1 MFILECGIYEGKIKW
16 IGKGDSDVSYIY
28 SLLENN
34 LTITDWKFNPFTK
47 KNEPNKIKLFDNNK
61 FYTGLALMIK
71 KMLLGFGYMSEI
83 INNYDNICENA
94 QLAVERIKS
103 GLSIPMRQYQIE
115 ATIKAIK
122 KPFTMISLPTGTGK
136 SLVISALLL
145 ADNTETIIIV
155 DSKTLMT
162 QLSEN
167 IRTFTG
173 IKCGLVGDG
182 NFAPK
187 KWTVAIIDSLSG
199 QRGEDFIRNCN
210 AIYFDECHHA
220 AADSYREIV
229 STGKDNILIRR
240 GFSGTAFR
248 NDNRTYLLP
257 ALTGPIVYHKTTSE
271 MIDSGYLAKPHII
284 MPNIANFTS
293 RATYYQQI
301 YNSCIINNTYRNKI
315 GIEALV
321 ESAKKGNLAVGFV
334 KNVQKHLPIIR
345 NMLYSAFPKNQI
357 GIIHGNVLS
366 INRKRTLA
374 EFASGDKRILLASVG
389 TTGEGIDLPGIT
401 KVGVNFAGGCSEI
414 MIRQMLGRVLRK
426 PKTENGEIDVNK
438 PFHVWWLDFYD
449 RTHPEME
456 RQSSIRYDIY
466 ASEPAF
472 IMED

>member
-1 MFILECGIYEGKIKW
+1 MFVVEAGIYKARLRNDNDLNV
-16 IGKGDSDVSYIY
+16 DSFIY
-28 SLLENN
+28 KLLEEKFSF
-34 LTITDWKFNPFTK
+34 TSWIFNPFTK
-47 KNEPNKIKLFDNNK
+47 KNEPVKTMLFENNE
-61 FYTGLALMIK
+61 FYTGLSNSIK
-71 KMLLGFGYMSEI
+71 NSILEMGYDCRIE
-83 INNYDNICENA
+83 YDYNNICDDNPK
-94 QLAVERIKS
+94 LAVERIKT
-103 GLSIPMRQYQIE
+103 GLTIPMRQYQVE

-220 AADSYREIV
+220 AADSYRRIV
-229 STGKDNILIRR
+229 DIGKDNILIRR

-271 MIDSGYLAKPHII
+271 MIDMGYLAKPHIV
-284 MPNIANFTS
+284 MPTIANFIS
-293 RATYYQQI
+293 KATYYQQI

-321 ESAKKGNLAVGFV
+321 ESAKKGNMAVGFV

-345 NMLYSAFPKNQI
+345 NMLYSAFPKNQV
-357 GIIHGNVLS
+357 GVIHGSVLS

-374 EFASGDKRILLASVG
+374 EFAAGDKRILLASVG
-389 TTGEGIDLPGIT
+389 TTGEGVDLAGEVKI
-401 KVGVNFAGGCSEI
+401 GVNFAGGCSEI
-414 MIRQMLGRVLRK
+414 AMRQLLGRTLRK
-426 PKTENGEIDVNK
+426 PKLDNGEVNVNK
-438 PFHVWWLDFYD
+438 PFHVWWVDMYD
-449 RTHPEME
+449 RTHAEME
-456 RQSSIRYDIY
+456 RQASIRYDIY
-466 ASEPAF
+466 SSEPSF
-472 IMED
+472 VMED

>member
-1 MFILECGIYEGKIKW
+1 
-16 IGKGDSDVSYIY
+16 
-28 SLLENN
+28 
-34 LTITDWKFNPFTK
+34 
-47 KNEPNKIKLFDNNK
+47 
-61 FYTGLALMIK
+61 
-71 KMLLGFGYMSEI
+71 
-83 INNYDNICENA
+83 
-94 QLAVERIKS
+94 
-103 GLSIPMRQYQIE
+103 
-115 ATIKAIK
+115 
-122 KPFTMISLPTGTGK
+122 
-136 SLVISALLL
+136 LLL

-182 NFAPK
+182 SFAPK

-220 AADSYREIV
+220 AADSYRRIV
-229 STGKDNILIRR
+229 DIGKDNILIRR

-257 ALTGPIVYHKTTSE
+257 ALTGPIVYNKTISE
-271 MIDSGYLAKPHII
+271 MIDSGYLSIPRITT
-284 MPNIANFTS
+284 PNIANFTS
-293 RATYYQQI
+293 KATYYQQI

-321 ESAKKGNLAVGFV
+321 ESAKKGNMAVGFV

-345 NMLYSAFPKNQI
+345 NMLYSAFPKNQV
-357 GIIHGNVLS
+357 GVIHGSVLS

-374 EFASGDKRILLASVG
+374 EFAAGDKMILLASVG
-389 TTGEGIDLPGIT
+389 TCSEGVDLSGDT
-401 KVGVNFAGGCSEI
+401 KIGVNFAGGCSEI

-426 PKTENGEIDVNK
+426 PKLENGEIDVNK
-438 PFHVWWLDFYD
+438 PFHVFWLDFYD

-472 IMED
+472 VMED